1 MNAGVTIFV
10 FVIVFAQ
17 IYFGTLDRR
26 LAVLLGAG
34 VIFVYGLAA
43 GFLTPR
49 MVIDAIYFEVLALI
63 FGMSAI
69 SALLARSGLFS
80 LIAKRTVSGAL
91 GNGWWVLISLSLV
104 TYGFS
109 LLVNNLA
116 TMVII
121 LPVTLTICLHM
132 KLNPAPLVIAEIIAS
147 NLGGASTMVGDFP
160 NMIIASAGDLH
171 FLDFIGGMMA
181 PCVML
186 LAVMLG
192 YFHFCRAKFEPES
205 GAGGAGIEA
214 NPDLQDP
221 VIDRRLMSA
230 GLTILGMVLVG
241 FLFAEAIGLR
251 PGWIAVTAGALVLI
265 ISGRSEGTDWFTAF
279 GGQDI
284 VFFIGLFVMVGGL
297 VAAGTLDG
305 VLWFIE
311 TVSGGNG
318 LPMMLVLM
326 WIAALSTIFL
336 NAGAAT
342 AFFVPVAS
350 NLHAGLADPAVYW
363 ALSLGVLAGSSAAL
377 TGATAGPVAASHLD
391 RFVKEHPEMKDFMTS
406 GARLDFRGYLCWG
419 MPVAGIFLMISSL
432 YIIIIAR

>member
-69 SALLARSGLFS
+69 SVLLARSGLYS
-80 LIAKRTVSGAL
+80 LIAKHTVSRAL

-104 TYGFS
+104 TYGLS
-109 LLVNNLA
+109 LTVNNLA
-116 TMVII
+116 TMVVI
-121 LPVTLTICLHM
+121 LPVTLTVCLHM
-132 KLNPAPLVIAEIIAS
+132 KLNPAPLLIAEIMAS

-160 NMIIASAGDLH
+160 NMIISSAGNLH

-192 YFHFCRAKFEPES
+192 YFHFHRAKFDPETS
-205 GAGGAGIEA
+205 PPGARIKV

-221 VIDRRLMSA
+221 VIDRRLVNT

-241 FLFAEAIGLR
+241 FLFTEVIGLR

-265 ISGRSEGTDWFTAF
+265 FAGRGWETDWFTAC
-279 GGQDI
+279 GGHGL
-284 VFFIGLFVMVGGL
+284 VFFICLFVMVGGL

-318 LPMMLVLM
+318 LRMMLVLM
-326 WIAALSTIFL
+326 WIAAISTIFL

-391 RFVKEHPEMKDFMTS
+391 RFVKDHPEMQNFMTS
-406 GARLDFRGYLCWG
+406 GVRLDFRGYLRWG
-419 MPVAGIFLMISSL
+419 MPVMGIFLMISSL
-432 YIIIIAR
+432 YIIIIAK

>member
-69 SALLARSGLFS
+69 SVLLTRSGLFS
-80 LIAKRTVSGAL
+80 LIAKRMVSRAL

-104 TYGFS
+104 TYGLS
-109 LLVNNLA
+109 LTVNNLA
-116 TMVII
+116 TMVVI
-121 LPVTLTICLHM
+121 LPVTLTVCLHM
-132 KLNPAPLVIAEIIAS
+132 KLNPAPLLIAEIMAS

-160 NMIIASAGDLH
+160 NMIISSAGNLH

-192 YFHFCRAKFEPES
+192 YFHFHRAKFDPETGPP
-205 GAGGAGIEA
+205 GARIKA

-221 VIDRRLMSA
+221 VIDRRLMNT

-241 FLFAEAIGLR
+241 FLFTEVIGLR

-265 ISGRSEGTDWFTAF
+265 FAGRGWETDWFTAC
-279 GGQDI
+279 GGHDI

-311 TVSGGNG
+311 TVGGGNG
-318 LPMMLVLM
+318 LRMMLVLM
-326 WIAALSTIFL
+326 WIAAISTIFL

-391 RFVKEHPEMKDFMTS
+391 RFVKDHPEMQNFMTS
-406 GARLDFRGYLCWG
+406 GVRLDFRGYLRWG
-419 MPVAGIFLMISSL
+419 MPVMGIFLMISSL
-432 YIIIIAR
+432 YIIIIAK

>member
-80 LIAKRTVSGAL
+80 LIAKRTVSRAL

-116 TMVII
+116 TMIVI
-121 LPVTLTICLHM
+121 LPVTLTVCLHM
-132 KLNPAPLVIAEIIAS
+132 KLNPAPLLIAEIIAS

-160 NMIIASAGDLH
+160 NMIISSAGDLH

-192 YFHFCRAKFEPES
+192 YFHFRRAKFEPEN
-205 GAGGAGIEA
+205 GAGGAGIKA

-221 VIDRRLMSA
+221 VIDRRLMNA

-305 VLWFIE
+305 VLWFIK

-326 WIAALSTIFL
+326 WIAAISTIFL

>member
-80 LIAKRTVSGAL
+80 VIAKRTVSGAL